1 MFIEDQFC
9 SSETTF
15 SWIFWDDRH
24 NFGFFYK
31 LDVVDGIQ
39 FLAFELKFLYWYHYP
54 LKSMPEN
61 FSPEKLAKLDLCFCS
76 SLTKLTSNSHSPNFS
91 DLNLQDYMNLRE
103 FLLISDNMKV
113 LKLQWTKVKAL
124 SSSFEHHR
132 KLKWLH
138 LKGSHFERLPSLINN
153 LIQQQHLHAIS
164 CRELQT
170 IPELPLFI
178 ETLYADS
185 CTSLQTLLEFP
196 PSLKTLNIKKCRSLQ
211 TLPEI
216 LLFLETLDVAYGTSL
231 KTLLGLPPFL
241 KTQNTGECKSLQ
253 SLTELPLFLKT
264 LSTTSCIS
272 LKTLAN
278 LPPLLE
284 TLDTEGY
291 TSLWTLPELPLLLKT
306 LNIWMRI
313 TSDSTRA
320 SPFPWK
326 SIYLTLHITSDS
338 TRASLVPWN
347 SKCHVLQIIEYCVV
361 SFNGCWT
368 VKGKQ
373 EINSVL
379 ELVELEWTFF
389 GGIWVECANKCDEI
403 CEPTPIYA
411 YNWILC
417 CPLLCVVLQV
427 SGLSYWSGS
436 CYVSCGAD
444 IAIRIFHVL
453 IFTD

>member
-1 MFIEDQFC
+1 M
-9 SSETTF
+9 
-15 SWIFWDDRH
+15 
-24 NFGFFYK
+24 K

-264 LSTTSCIS
+264 L
-272 LKTLAN
+272 K
-278 LPPLLE
+278 PPLFLE
-284 TLDTEGY
+284 TLNA
-291 TSLWTLPELPLLLKT
+291 TSFKS
-306 LNIWMRI
+306 LNIVLFP
-313 TSDSTRA
+313 STVVEQLKENKKLILFWNW
-320 SPFPWK
+320 SN
-326 SIYLTLHITSDS
+326 LNEH
-338 TRASLVPWN
+338 SLVEFELN
-347 SKCHVLQIIEYCVV
+347 AQINVMKFASQHLSMRIIEYCVV
-361 SFNGCWT
+361 PS
-368 VKGKQ
+368 
-373 EINSVL
+373 
-379 ELVELEWTFF
+379 
-389 GGIWVECANKCDEI
+389 
-403 CEPTPIYA
+403 YA
-411 YNWILC
+411 
-417 CPLLCVVLQV
+417 
-427 SGLSYWSGS
+427 
-436 CYVSCGAD
+436 
-444 IAIRIFHVL
+444 
-453 IFTD
+453 